1 MRLSGEGGMGGRV
14 RRRQRGVGYLELS
27 SGLQV
32 SEHLD
37 DVLGHG
43 WGSGQVVTGGLKS
56 VLIGHPGDG
65 VGDGAFGVGEF
76 TLGHGSGF
84 FGLVSDLLLDS
95 ALADGDSVLGL
106 VAERVLLLLGVVVLG
121 LLEDEDDGFLV
132 LGGGAAAA
140 TAKKTANRIM
150 DFMLECSG
158 N

>member
-1 MRLSGEGGMGGRV
+1 MKSRSIASVRGGRDG
-14 RRRQRGVGYLELS
+14 REGKKTSAWGWYLELS

-43 WGSGQVVTGGLKS
+43 WGRGQMVTGGLES

-95 ALADGDSVLGL
+95 ALAD
-106 VAERVLLLLGVVVLG
+106 
-121 LLEDEDDGFLV
+121 
-132 LGGGAAAA
+132 
-140 TAKKTANRIM
+140 
-150 DFMLECSG
+150 
-158 N
+158 